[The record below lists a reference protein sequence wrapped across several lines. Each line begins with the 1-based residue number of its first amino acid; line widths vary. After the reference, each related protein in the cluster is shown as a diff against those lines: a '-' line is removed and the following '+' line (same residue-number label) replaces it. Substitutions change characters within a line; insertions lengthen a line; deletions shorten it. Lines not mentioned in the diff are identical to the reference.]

1 MQRQQRKDL
10 RIMKRDVVNSYMEFY
25 NKLID
30 DTIQSHN
37 EKIYGDLNNFLQTTT
52 MKLQIARAKVQDFN
66 LGRLGNLSSNIQKE
80 QASQVPTCLV
90 ITSSE
95 SASSIDTQFSA
106 MIKELS
112 KNDVKAI
119 DIVLNNKKC
128 ATMKNAIEL
137 I

>member
-1 MQRQQRKDL
+1 M
-10 RIMKRDVVNSYMEFY
+10 
-25 NKLID
+25 
-30 DTIQSHN
+30 
-37 EKIYGDLNNFLQTTT
+37 
-52 MKLQIARAKVQDFN
+52 
-66 LGRLGNLSSNIQKE
+66 
-80 QASQVPTCLV
+80 PTCLV

-119 DIVLNNKKC
+119 DIVLNEKKC